1 MKIRRGILNT
11 TAAALMLGFTALAG
25 AQDFPSKPITLIL
38 PFGAGG
44 PSEGDIRRLAAHFE
58 KVWGK
63 PTLVE
68 ARPGAG
74 GMIGY
79 EAVIKAAPDG
89 HTLLWGFAT
98 MSAFKVLYKE
108 LRFDPLRDVAPISM
122 LLAVPGGLI
131 TNTQTPARTVEEFVA
146 LSKANP
152 GKYNYASAGRTTQYM
167 VMEALKAASGAD
179 LTEVQF
185 KTQAQILEALLRN
198 DVQLVQLPLNKTMR
212 EQVAAGKMTPLLMT
226 GDRRA
231 PLFPEI
237 PSAGDKNWN
246 IPNNG
251 WQALFTTGGTPKAI
265 IDKISAEVQRFAALP
280 ETRATAQETGMDL
293 RASTPEQ
300 LRALVEA
307 DTKVWANIAT
317 RVGLTPQ

>member
-1 MKIRRGILNT
+1 MMKRIGKAI
-11 TAAALMLGFTALAG
+11 AASLLLALGTFAH
-25 AQDFPSKPITLIL
+25 AQEFPSKPLTIVL

-58 KVWGK
+58 KAWGK
-63 PTLVE
+63 PALVE
-68 ARPGAG
+68 PRPGAG

-108 LRFDPLRDVAPISM
+108 LRFDPLKDVAPISM

-131 TNTQTPARTVEEFVA
+131 TNGQTPAKTVEEFIA

-167 VMEALKAASGAD
+167 VMEAFKAATGAN

-185 KTQAQILEALLRN
+185 KTQAQIIEALLRN

-212 EQVAAGKMTPLLMT
+212 EQMAAGKMKPLLMS

-237 PSAGDKNWN
+237 PSAGDKGWD

-251 WQALFTTGGTPKAI
+251 WQALFTTGGTPRPI
-265 IDKISAEVQRFAALP
+265 IDRISAEVQRFAALP

-307 DTKVWANIAT
+307 DTKVWAKIAAS
-317 RVGLTPQ
+317 VGLQPQ